1 MPKDS
6 REPHEVHMTSH
17 PGYDLTRPKEFF
29 DKYGSYV
36 LTMMYMVKYGAMAAG
51 FVVPPLLQSKHTGM
65 FEQSQE
71 QQCPINENIGQL
83 IDDTIAYLEGMA
95 ITIDS
100 GANIQRWSLVRADLA
115 DVNVTKRLYDVT
127 AEICTIQC
135 MKDKLPLNM
144 DCGRLLLMTNGS
156 RNVQEAAVTI
166 KRLSDLTTDDIE
178 FIRQLNLAKLLIEYT
193 PKETDEDR
201 LVNILQQSLNHNTWN
216 GFDGSCD
223 QAVAALNFFEA
234 RLSQLGKM
242 TPFLERL
249 GQD

>member
-1 MPKDS
+1 
-6 REPHEVHMTSH
+6 
-17 PGYDLTRPKEFF
+17 
-29 DKYGSYV
+29 
-36 LTMMYMVKYGAMAAG
+36 
-51 FVVPPLLQSKHTGM
+51 
-65 FEQSQE
+65 
-71 QQCPINENIGQL
+71 
-83 IDDTIAYLEGMA
+83 
-95 ITIDS
+95 
-100 GANIQRWSLVRADLA
+100 
-115 DVNVTKRLYDVT
+115 
-127 AEICTIQC
+127 
-135 MKDKLPLNM
+135 
-144 DCGRLLLMTNGS
+144 MTNGS